1 MRHFSCDLCGMDL
14 TPGPDAR
21 YVVTMATRPATAPA
35 ELTEADLDGDP
46 IDDMAELLD
55 ELEAAGQS
63 APDRPAAHTLEYDLC
78 PGCYRRFLADPL
90 GRERGRKLRFS
101 KN

>member
-1 MRHFSCDLCGMDL
+1 MRHFSCDLCGTDL
-14 TPGPDAR
+14 TPAPDAR
-21 YVVTMATRPATAPA
+21 YVVKVATHPAAAPA
-35 ELTEADLDGDP
+35 GLTEADLDGDP

-55 ELEAAGQS
+55 ELEAGGQP
-63 APDRPAAHTLEYDLC
+63 APDLTAARSLEYDLC

-90 GRERGRKLRFS
+90 GRERGRKMQFS